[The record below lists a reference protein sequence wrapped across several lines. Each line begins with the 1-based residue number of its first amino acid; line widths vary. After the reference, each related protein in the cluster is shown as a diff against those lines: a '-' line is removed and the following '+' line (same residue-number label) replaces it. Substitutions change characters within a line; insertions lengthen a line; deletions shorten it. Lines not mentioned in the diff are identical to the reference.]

1 VDATG
6 TEHEV
11 DTIIFGTGFHVADM
25 PIADKI
31 HGRDGT
37 LLSDV
42 WRGNPR
48 AYLGTAVPGFPN
60 LFLLLG
66 PNTGL
71 GHSSMI
77 YMIESQVAHVA
88 RAIHELENSGA
99 ATIEVSRKTHDAY
112 NTLVDRKMSTTVW
125 EVGGCTSFYQD
136 ATGRNATL
144 WPDWTFRFR
153 SRARHRLRRAYGFAG
168 QAG

>member
-1 VDATG
+1 
-6 TEHEV
+6 
-11 DTIIFGTGFHVADM
+11 VADV

-31 HGRDGT
+31 RGRADQ

-42 WRGNPR
+42 WHGSPR
-48 AYLGTAVPGFPN
+48 AYLGTSVPDFPN

-77 YMIESQVAHVA
+77 YMIESQIAHVK
-88 RAIHELENSGA
+88 RAIAELDARGA
-99 ATIEVSRKTHDAY
+99 VTIEVHRETHDAF
-112 NTLVDRKMSTTVW
+112 NRLVDKKMATTVW
-125 EVGGCTSFYQD
+125 EIGGCTSFYQD
-136 ATGRNATL
+136 ATGHNATL

-153 SRARHRLRRAYGFAG
+153 SRTRRWKTGAYRLV
-168 QAG
+168 